1 MTTLLPGATHPVSAG
16 ASGPAEPLV
25 LLPGTLCDE
34 RVWQPV
40 VCRLLH
46 RPVIVKPLVGE
57 ASTAAMARR
66 LLAELPDRFALAG
79 FSLGGIVALEM
90 IAQAPG
96 RITRLALVDTN
107 ARPDPP
113 ANHTARRNAVER
125 AAQLGMDR
133 YVSDKLWSVY
143 VSGDHVADD
152 AKRGLV
158 AAMSA
163 AAGLETFRQ
172 QTEIAISRADSRPRL
187 GAIRVP
193 TLVLCGAEDKLCTP
207 AVHEEMA
214 AGITGARLVLVPRAG
229 HFALIEEPDAIAAA
243 MRDWLD
249 LETDIPSDVRLE
261 RTAP

>member
-1 MTTLLPGATHPVSAG
+1 MTTLVPGTARPVSA
-16 ASGPAEPLV
+16 AAPGPAEPLV

-57 ASTAAMARR
+57 SSTAAMARR
-66 LLAELPDRFALAG
+66 LLAELPARFSLAG

-90 IAQAPG
+90 IAQAPE
-96 RITRLALVDTN
+96 RIARLALVDTN

-125 AAQLGMDR
+125 AAQLGMER

-143 VSGDHVADD
+143 VSGDHVADE
-152 AKRGLV
+152 AKRSLV

-163 AAGLETFRQ
+163 AAGLDTFRSQ
-172 QTEIAISRADSRPRL
+172 SELAISRADSRPRL

-214 AGITGARLVLVPRAG
+214 AGIPGARLVQVPRTG
-229 HFALIEEPDAIAAA
+229 HFALIEDPDAVAAA
-243 MRDWLD
+243 LRDWLD
-249 LETDIPSDVRLE
+249 LDIPSHSDVRVK
-261 RTAP
+261 RTAS